1 MAITAKTNKLTDL
14 VALRFLINSAF
25 LTVGSKEHFKD
36 QLVGKRNGQTYTFV
50 IRDAGTVVA
59 GAEGAGAVDVSATD
73 KNMVEREV
81 QMALRDFALPIESG
95 AIEAVTDVQW
105 DKEVAEPNGA
115 KLANAVVRTA
125 VGEAATQANV
135 AIFGEGF
142 QPLAEVAAHLGSISN
157 EKMFGF
163 VDPKIEAILTA
174 NGQQF
179 NPVGSPDSFY
189 SKGLLGTFH
198 SVEYRGQRF
207 MPVVKVSEQLKPT
220 TVTSIGMV
228 DYDPAS
234 GDDHIDNH
242 FSLTIGLTAGSAAF
256 TIKKGTPFFIEG
268 AMAADLIGDATPEQF
283 AFICSEDKTVASGA
297 TSVSFKIEGIAKSA
311 DEFAALLTGN
321 GARAIVKENNTSFA
335 SASAFAD
342 LVVTTLPAGT
352 YFMGQVRLD
361 GTYEF
366 CTLDKLDASNAES
379 KLGAVEGVKV
389 HENRVVNLNTLTSTT
404 RWDVVAMFG
413 GIEKRGIA
421 NVYVKA

>member
-14 VALRFLINSAF
+14 VALRFLINAGF
-25 LTVGSKEHFKD
+25 LTVGAKEHFKD
-36 QLVGKRNGQTYTFV
+36 QMVGKRNGQTYTFV
-50 IRDAGTVVA
+50 IRDAGTVVS
-59 GAEGAGAVDVSATD
+59 GAEGAGAVDVSATG
-73 KNMVEREV
+73 KNMTEREV
-81 QMALRDFALPIESG
+81 QMALRDFALPIETG
-95 AIEAVTDVQW
+95 AIEAVTDVNW

-115 KLANAVVRTA
+115 KLANHVVRTA
-125 VGEAATQANV
+125 VGEAVTQANV
-135 AIFGEGF
+135 AIYGEGF

-157 EKMFGF
+157 EKMYGF
-163 VDPKIEAILTA
+163 IDPKIEAILTA

-207 MPVVKVSEQLKPT
+207 MPTVKVPAITLGKTADSDTWLAADADNQNKLSM
-220 TVTSIGMV
+220 SI
-228 DYDPAS
+228 
-234 GDDHIDNH
+234 
-242 FSLTIGLTAGSAAF
+242 TLTAPGADVV
-256 TIKKGTPFFIEG
+256 IKKGTPIFIEG
-268 AMAADLIGDATPEQF
+268 AMAADLIGDATTEKF
-283 AFICSEDKTVASGA
+283 AFIVSEDVSIGA
-297 TSVSFKIEGIAKSA
+297 AATTAKLPITGIAKTA
-311 DEFAALLTGN
+311 DEFTSLLTGN
-321 GARAIVKENNTSFA
+321 GARAIVKEDNTSFA
-335 SASAFAD
+335 NIAALKNLAIS
-342 LVVTTLPAGT
+342 TLPAGD

-404 RWDVVAMFG
+404 RWDIVAMFG

-421 NVYVKA
+421 NVYVKV

>member
-1 MAITAKTNKLTDL
+1 MANTVITNKLTDL
-14 VALRFLINSAF
+14 VALRFLINAGF
-25 LTVGSKEHFKD
+25 LTVGAKEHFKD
-36 QLVGKRNGQTYTFV
+36 QMVGKRNGQTYSFV
-50 IRDAGTVVA
+50 IRDAGTVVE
-59 GAEGAGAVDVSATD
+59 GAEGAGAVDVSAVGRDFT
-73 KNMVEREV
+73 EREV
-81 QMALRDFALPIESG
+81 KMALRDFALPIDTG
-95 AIEAVTDVQW
+95 AIEAVTDVNW

-115 KLANAVVRTA
+115 KLANQVVRSA
-125 VGEAATQANV
+125 VGEAVTQANV
-135 AIFGEGF
+135 AIYGEGF

-157 EKMFGF
+157 EKMYGF

-207 MPVVKVSEQLKPT
+207 MPTVKVP
-220 TVTSIGMV
+220 SITLGATAN
-228 DYDPAS
+228 DNEWLAADA
-234 GDDHIDNH
+234 DNH
-242 FSLTIGLTAGSAAF
+242 NKLSMSITLTAPGADVV
-256 TIKKGTPFFIEG
+256 IKKGTPIFIEG

-283 AFICSEDKTVASGA
+283 AFIVSEDVAIAAAA
-297 TSVSFKIEGIAKSA
+297 TTAKLPIMGIAK
-311 DEFAALLTGN
+311 DTTEFTTLLTGN
-321 GARAIVKENNTSFA
+321 GARAIVKEDNTSFA
-335 SASAFAD
+335 NIAA
-342 LVVTTLPAGT
+342 LKNKTITTLPAGT

-361 GTYEF
+361 GAYEF

-389 HENRVVNLNTLTSTT
+389 HENRVVNLNTMTSTT

-421 NVYVKA
+421 NVYIKA